1 MLCSLFRQAVAPL
14 LVFGA
19 VTAASSAPPTYRIVD
34 IGVPDGYVSS
44 SAAALNDKGEVIGRL
59 YSSGQGDAYWSYFFW
74 SSELGMRIWWDGAGK
89 HLQPNPSG
97 MNNRGKVVG
106 MVQHERRVDTDAFVA
121 TKSGLR
127 KLGQL
132 QPGGRSWA
140 NTINDAGTAVG
151 QATVDERFYAFRWT
165 ADTGMV
171 DLHPE
176 GAEESYAVDINA
188 RGDIASYYKIR
199 RADLDTDALYIAAD
213 GTRTRLD
220 CLLPDERGH
229 TCLALNVNNLGQVV
243 GYSSFIELVD
253 GQWTLRYHPFVWSA
267 DTGSIDLTAGTPFAD
282 RMPRAGSIN
291 DLGQVVGSMQNL
303 QGARNPAYWDP
314 VEGWHDLV
322 DLIDPDDPLLP
333 RLAFVDPFPRINR
346 WGHVLVT
353 GRIDG
358 IEHTLLLVPVR

>member
-1 MLCSLFRQAVAPL
+1 MLIRLLRQAVASL
-14 LVFGA
+14 LVLGGL
-19 VTAASSAPPTYRIVD
+19 ASAWSAPPTYRIVD
-34 IGVPDGYVSS
+34 LGVPDGYVSS

-59 YSSGQGDAYWSYFFW
+59 FSTGQGDAYWSYFFW
-74 SSELGMRIWWDGAGK
+74 SSRLGMRIWWDGDGK
-89 HLQPNPSG
+89 DLQPNPSG
-97 MNNRGKVVG
+97 LNNRGKVVG
-106 MVQHERRVDTDAFVA
+106 MLQHERRVDAGAFVA

-132 QPGGRSWA
+132 QPGGRSGA
-140 NTINDAGTAVG
+140 NAINDAGTVVG
-151 QATVDERFYAFRWT
+151 QATVDERFHAFRWT
-165 ADTGMV
+165 PESGMV

-199 RADLDTDALYIAAD
+199 RDDLDTDGLYIAAD

-229 TCLALNVNNLGQVV
+229 TCLALNVNNLGQVA
-243 GYSSFIELVD
+243 GYSSFIEEVD
-253 GQWTLRYHPFVWSA
+253 GQRVLRYHPFVWSA
-267 DTGSIDLTAGTPFAD
+267 DAGSIDLTAGTPFAD

-303 QGARNPAYWDP
+303 QGARNPTYWDP

-322 DLIDPDDPLLP
+322 TLVDPDDPLLP
-333 RLAFVDPFPRINR
+333 GLSFTDPFPRINR
-346 WGHVLVT
+346 WGHVLIT
-353 GRIDG
+353 GRLDG
-358 IEHTLLLVPVR
+358 AERTLLFVPVR